1 MPTFSGPIALIA
13 ACIGFVLLACGGQEA
28 TSTTPGDTPSTQPQV
43 SSTIAPKGQI
53 PRGGTLRRLWRDP
66 PTLDPHLVSD
76 STSAAVVVEIFGGLV
91 ALDTDLALVTDLAD
105 RWEVSPDG
113 RIYTFHLR
121 EKARFHDSKP
131 VTAEDVKWS
140 LERAAHPDT
149 GSTVADLYLGD
160 IVGVKEKLEGQTDE
174 VRGVQII
181 DNDTIQITVDAPKP
195 YFLAKL
201 TQSAAYVLDRESVEK
216 GGDTWTDHPNGTGY
230 FKLMEYA
237 VGKRITLERNESH
250 HLGPPFLDR
259 VEMNLAGGDTLAL
272 YENNEIDVASVRRVH
287 LERLLDPNEPLNSE
301 LVAAPGLF
309 KVSYI
314 GFHTQKPPFD
324 DVKFRRALNHA
335 IDKEL
340 IAQQVLSGLQVP
352 AYGILPPG
360 LPGHNTE
367 LKGLEYDREK
377 ARRLLADS
385 RYADPASRP
394 SILMTAPGTSG
405 SVGRD
410 VEAVVKMWR
419 EVLDVEVELQQTQ
432 LSTFLQDLYRGRLQA
447 YAGLSW
453 NADYPDPQNFLEI
466 HFHSR
471 SSNNHGAYS
480 NPLVDGFL
488 DRAGVEQD
496 IGERIKLY
504 QRAEQV
510 IVDDAAWVPMW
521 FSGLR
526 YALVKPYVKGYKLT
540 PIAVPMLKEVYIE
553 KG

>member
-28 TSTTPGDTPSTQPQV
+28 TSTTPGDPQSTQPQV

-105 RWEVSPDG
+105 RWEVSSDG

-121 EKARFHDSKP
+121 EKARFHDGKP

-181 DNDTIQITVDAPKP
+181 DNDTIQITVDAHKP

-216 GGDTWTDHPNGTGY
+216 GGDTWTDHPNGTGS

>member
-13 ACIGFVLLACGGQEA
+13 ASVGFILLACGGQEA
-28 TSTTPGDTPSTQPQV
+28 TPTTPGKTPATSPQV
-43 SSTIAPKGQI
+43 SSTTAPDRQI
-53 PRGGTLRRLWRDP
+53 PRGGILRLLWSDP
-66 PTLDPHLVSD
+66 LTLDPHLVSD

-91 ALDTDLALVTDLAD
+91 ALDTDLALVADLAD
-105 RWEVSPDG
+105 RWEISPDG
-113 RIYTFHLR
+113 LTYTFRLR
-121 EKARFHDSKP
+121 GNARFHDGKP

-160 IVGVKEKLEGQTDE
+160 IVGVKEKLEGKADA
-174 VRGVQII
+174 VRGVKVIG
-181 DNDTIQITVDAPKP
+181 DDTIQITVDAPKP

-201 TQSAAYVLDRESVEK
+201 THSTAYVLDRESVEK
-216 GGDTWTDHPNGTGY
+216 GGDTWTDHPNGTGP

-237 VGKRITLERNESH
+237 VGKRIILERNEAY
-250 HLGPPFLDR
+250 HLGPPFLDG

-272 YENNEIDVASVRRVH
+272 YENDEIDVASVRRAR

-301 LVAAPGLF
+301 LLAAPGKF

-324 DVKFRRALNHA
+324 DVNFRRALNYA

-360 LPGHNTE
+360 LPGHNPD

-394 SILMTAPGTSG
+394 SILMTVPGTSG
-405 SVGRD
+405 SVGGE
-410 VEAVVKMWR
+410 VEAVVEMWR
-419 EVLDVEVELQQTQ
+419 EVLGVEVELQQTQ

-453 NADYPDPQNFLEI
+453 DADYPDPQNFLEI

-480 NPLVDGFL
+480 NPLVDGLL

-496 IGERIKLY
+496 VVERMKLY

-521 FSGLR
+521 FSGQR

-553 KG
+553 RG